1 MEGNE
6 LKYGENVWYGV
17 KIGEGVGKGWK
28 ETDPGSRPL

>member
-6 LKYGENVWYGV
+6 LKYGENVWYGEE
-17 KIGEGVGKGWK
+17 IGESVGKGWK